1 MLPDNPD
8 ILFSGSVSTNGN
20 PEEDLVLSA
29 EVDHLTCFIGGMVGM
44 GARVFGNDGD
54 LEIAKKLADGCV
66 WAYGAT
72 SSGIMPEGASVYPC
86 RSAEHCT
93 WNETAYW
100 EFLDPMGPTRDR
112 HAEEY
117 LIAKA
122 HREEEAEIAAFAAGE
137 RAEAERMNA
146 EDEANMISAAS
157 DEDIEAAFNTTDP
170 AKGTASLK
178 NEKPISLEKRQSQS
192 SPKEEVPKPI
202 THNFQDD
209 LPKVKT
215 ESSNSQA
222 QTGAAKASQ
231 QKSQHT
237 EAELKDM
244 ATSGRQADSPLSEVT
259 PQGTGSQTPLLPD
272 PLKPL
277 THKEYVEARIK
288 QEGLPPG
295 FVSLRSKKYIL
306 R

>member
-1 MLPDNPD
+1 
-8 ILFSGSVSTNGN
+8 
-20 PEEDLVLSA
+20 
-29 EVDHLTCFIGGMVGM
+29 
-44 GARVFGNDGD
+44 
-54 LEIAKKLADGCV
+54 
-66 WAYGAT
+66 
-72 SSGIMPEGASVYPC
+72 
-86 RSAEHCT
+86 
-93 WNETAYW
+93 
-100 EFLDPMGPTRDR
+100 
-112 HAEEY
+112 
-117 LIAKA
+117 
-122 HREEEAEIAAFAAGE
+122 
-137 RAEAERMNA
+137 MNA

-231 QKSQHT
+231 SSELRPKSPAQALYEQKSQHT